1 MAKSKVIISVIG
13 IENHPDICSVL
24 DYYEDHGVI
33 PPYYD
38 EFSFCCP
45 TDEYDEYD
53 SRLDYAMKTG
63 RKVLVPISDTRDN
76 IVTFAHYQNKSATE
90 DWIFVLACCE
100 TKEDEQL
107 VADYYKKRVL
117 ESGIVPEDRVYIVL
131 SEDRDPKFPEDK
143 IESLL
148 FSGDYIDGLA
158 AKLLNKY
165 LGKNNFTITGCN
177 YSFTDVGGAEYEIN
191 FSYFGKDFCITFGL
205 EDGKN
210 YTYLMETHD
219 GIAVEKNRY
228 NEIDFPGLKDYILQ
242 HFFGTDEMKQY
253 VKPDVEFISPVPE
266 VKDNQLVYRA
276 YVGTDEVNVTIDPKT
291 KAVLIR
297 DAEPEDPALHP
308 DESMEAKVNFLVQ
321 QVKWLKEQCENH
333 HAAIR
338 RLEAK

>member
-38 EFSFCCP
+38 EFAFCCP
-45 TDEYDEYD
+45 TDDYDEYG
-53 SRLDYAMKTG
+53 SRLGYAMKTG
-63 RKVLVPISDTRDN
+63 RKVLVPINEKGDN
-76 IVTFAHYQNKSATE
+76 IVTFAHYQSKSGND

-107 VADYYKKRVL
+107 VADYYKEKVL

-131 SEDRDPKFPEDK
+131 SEDNDPKFPEDK

-148 FSGDYIDGLA
+148 FSGDHIDGLA
-158 AKLLNKY
+158 ANLLNKY
-165 LGKNNFTITGCN
+165 LGKNNFTITGCS
-177 YSFTDVGGAEYEIN
+177 YSFAEVDCAEYEIN
-191 FSYFGKDFCITFGL
+191 FSYLAKDFCITFNL
-205 EDGKN
+205 EDGK
-210 YTYLMETHD
+210 TMATLAETRN
-219 GIAVEKNRY
+219 GIIVEKNKY
-228 NEIDFPGLKDYILQ
+228 YFIDFPCLKDYILQ
-242 HFFGTDEMKQY
+242 HFFGTDEMKKY
-253 VKPDVEFISPVPE
+253 VKSDVEFISPVPE

-297 DAEPEDPALHP
+297 DPETEEPAMPA
-308 DESMEAKVNFLVQ
+308 DESMEAKVDFLIR
-321 QVKWLKEQCENH
+321 QVKWLREQNKLQAE
-333 HAAIR
+333 AIR